1 VPANPE
7 PGYYVIVKNAEGSIP
22 KGYPD
27 GPDVLCCIDAFEM
40 ERRMKGILLPK
51 PIGFASA
58 FFDTFR
64 ERFVC
69 SPE

>member
-7 PGYYVIVKNAEGSIP
+7 PGYYPIVENAERSIP
-22 KGYPD
+22 TGYPD
-27 GPDVLCCIDAFEM
+27 GPYVFCCIDAFEM
-40 ERRMKGILLPK
+40 ERRMKGILLPE

-58 FFDTFR
+58 FFDAFR

>member
-7 PGYYVIVKNAEGSIP
+7 PRYDIIFENAEGSIP

-27 GPDVLCCIDAFEM
+27 GPDVFCCIDAFEM
-40 ERRMKGILLPK
+40 ERRMKRVLFPK

-58 FFDTFR
+58 FFDAFR
-64 ERFVC
+64 ERFVY